1 MTEESTTAHNADTEV
16 VDNTTDDV
24 EKESTAARIVR
35 ICVISNNVLNIPLT
49 ICAFLLFGQPNQGFN
64 VLMFAIIS
72 CLKCMWNYMLVRSD
86 QLYKYPITY
95 GAWLGSSMIMIFVYL
110 SQAIYWGQLSGC
122 SDVKDFTGDVDVDH
136 YECSHT
142 SAMISVSVFT
152 SFMFSFE
159 TVATFKLLRSNEEI
173 LNQPAEGQ
181 DDESANRSSRKKK
194 SKWWEVGTNDI
205 SAPLLEED

>member
-1 MTEESTTAHNADTEV
+1 
-16 VDNTTDDV
+16 
-24 EKESTAARIVR
+24 
-35 ICVISNNVLNIPLT
+35 
-49 ICAFLLFGQPNQGFN
+49 
-64 VLMFAIIS
+64 
-72 CLKCMWNYMLVRSD
+72 
-86 QLYKYPITY
+86 
-95 GAWLGSSMIMIFVYL
+95 MIMIFVYL